1 MDRMFVHGD
10 KKEAGWS
17 ETGRSNS
24 RGFAWKRSSIGARK
38 TRLKLLGEWGT
49 REARRDRKEGRKE
62 GRKERRNGKI
72 ACTAIFSPR
81 SSHDRNSRKRR
92 PRCESN
98 YGERRDIDALLD
110 NIVALYR
117 LISRTELPGRLIVI
131 RGRSNKRV
139 RYRPVVAGNPD
150 PDLSPPRGR

>member
-1 MDRMFVHGD
+1 MGDRED
-10 KKEAGWS
+10 
-17 ETGRSNS
+17 
-24 RGFAWKRSSIGARK
+24 
-38 TRLKLLGEWGT
+38 
-49 REARRDRKEGRKE
+49 REARRDGKKGRKEGRKE
-62 GRKERRNGKI
+62 GREKRDRMHRDFL
-72 ACTAIFSPR
+72 ATFV
-81 SSHDRNSRKRR
+81 HDRNSRKRR

-110 NIVALYR
+110 NIALYR
-117 LISRTELPGRLIVI
+117 LISCTELSRRLIVI